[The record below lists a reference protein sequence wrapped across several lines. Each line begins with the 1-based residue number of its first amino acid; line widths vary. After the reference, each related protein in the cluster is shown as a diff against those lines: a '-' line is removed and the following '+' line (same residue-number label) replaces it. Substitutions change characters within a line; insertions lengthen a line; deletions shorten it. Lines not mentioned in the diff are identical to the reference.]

1 MTYLDTYRQWL
12 QNVDDAALRRE
23 LEAIKDDDQQI
34 RERFL
39 IEMPFGTAGLRGIIG
54 AGIARMNRYTVARAT
69 QGLADYLKSAGG
81 YENGMVVAYDSRLF
95 SREFAEETACVLA
108 GNGIKTRLF
117 KQLTSVPELSFA
129 VRHFRAAGGVVITAS
144 HNPKAYNGYKVYASY
159 GGQLGPEESL
169 KVTACIGK
177 VDTFGGVK
185 KTGLEQGVRDGLITE
200 IGAEVDALY
209 YEKLLSLCDHEEAS
223 QLKVVYTPL
232 HGSGLR
238 TVMNVL
244 PVAGI
249 TNITVV
255 EEQKEPDG
263 RFPTIASPNPED
275 PGAMKMAIE
284 LARRINADIALGTDP
299 DADRMGAAVR
309 DSGGSYRMLTGN
321 QIACILI
328 EFLLEKRKRS
338 GLLKATDYII
348 KSFVS
353 TTMADAIAAH
363 YGIVCHTVLT
373 GFRFISEIITAN
385 EGTGAEFIFGF
396 EESYGFLSGTFTRD
410 KDGALGAL
418 LLCKAAQHYQAQGKS
433 LVDALDMLYAKYGY
447 YAEGVKNM
455 VLEGLDGMEK
465 MKAIM
470 ASLREKPVAQIGG
483 LQVLALEDYLTGM
496 RTGADGGTQPLTL
509 PKSDALRFLLENG
522 AWACIRPSGTE
533 PKIKA
538 YFAVRCG
545 GEAAAKRQLAN
556 VGAYFDSLI

>member
-1 MTYLDTYRQWL
+1 MTYLDTYQQWL
-12 QNVDDAALRRE
+12 QNVDDAALREE
-23 LEAIKDDDQQI
+23 LEAIKDDDRQI

-129 VRHFRAAGGVVITAS
+129 VRHFKAAGGVVITAS

-169 KVTACIGK
+169 AVTACIAK

-185 KTGLEQGVRDGLITE
+185 KTSMERGVRDGLITE

-209 YEKLLSLCDHEEAS
+209 YEKLLSLCDHEEAA

-238 TVMNVL
+238 TIMNVL
-244 PVAGI
+244 PDAGI

-263 RFPTIASPNPED
+263 QFPTIASPNPED

-284 LARRINADIALGTDP
+284 LARRIDADLAFGTDP

-309 DSGGSYRMLTGN
+309 DSDGSYRMLTGN

-328 EFLLEKRKRS
+328 EFLLEKRKRA
-338 GLLKATDYII
+338 GLLKADDYII

-373 GFRFISEIITAN
+373 GFRFIAEIITAN

-418 LLCKAAQHYQAQGKS
+418 LLCKAAQHYQAEGKS
-433 LVDALDMLYAKYGY
+433 LIDALNRLYAKYGT

-455 VLEGLDGMEK
+455 VFEGLDGMEK

-470 ASLREKPVAQIGG
+470 TSLREKPVSHIGG
-483 LQVLALEDYLTGM
+483 LRVLALEDYLTGV
-496 RTGADGGTQPLTL
+496 RTDADGAAQPLTL
-509 PKSDALRFLLENG
+509 PKSNALRFLLENG

-538 YFAVRCG
+538 YFAVRG
-545 GEAAAKRQLAN
+545 GDEAAAKRQLAD